1 MQIKTHLKID
11 NSLSGYPIS
20 IEEGKTA
27 TVKLITDQ
35 RMVADEKGLI
45 HGGFIFSAA
54 DYCAMITVNHPNVV
68 LGSSEVKFLK
78 PLKLGQN
85 AIFQSQVLSQE
96 GKKVMVKV
104 VGYIEDTNGQFFEGM
119 FKCYILDKHVL
130 E

>member
-1 MQIKTHLKID
+1 MQIKTHHKID

-27 TVKLITDQ
+27 TVKLITDE
-35 RMVADEKGLI
+35 RMIADEKGLI
-45 HGGFIFSAA
+45 HGGFIFSSA
-54 DYCAMITVNHPNVV
+54 DYCAMLTVNHPNVV
-68 LGSSEVKFLK
+68 LGGAEVKFLK

-85 AIFQSQVLSQE
+85 AIFQSEVISQE
-96 GKKVMVKV
+96 GKKITVKV
-104 VGYIEDTNGQFFEGM
+104 VGYIEDSNQQFFEGL

>member
-1 MQIKTHLKID
+1 MNIKTHKKID
-11 NSLSGYPIS
+11 NSLSGEVLS
-20 IEEGKTA
+20 LQEGQTA
-27 TVKLITDQ
+27 TVKLQTDE

-54 DYCAMITVNHPNVV
+54 DYCAMVTVNHPNVV
-68 LGSSEVKFLK
+68 LGAAEVKFLK

-85 AIFQSQVLSQE
+85 AIFKSQVTSTE
-96 GKKVMVKV
+96 GKKVLVKV
-104 VGYIEDTNGQFFEGM
+104 EGFVESTQEKFFEGN